1 MTFAFASLSSSCL
14 TSGISYFCRAP
25 QEHDLS
31 LKCLNDYGRDK
42 NECTPYFEN
51 YKYCR
56 KFWSLVQ
63 SERKKE
69 GIKPSLPPPEEREE
83 VRKKYLPHL
92 NNE

>member
-1 MTFAFASLSSSCL
+1 MDERSKRRRWTEEERIKNDPCAK
-14 TSGISYFCRAP
+14 
-25 QEHDLS
+25 EHDLS